1 MIILK
6 SLTENVVR
14 VIPRRGTPHNVIV
27 QDEQSKEEVVHFP
40 VFSFLPNDTEFTF
53 TQDLKENR
61 KYKLTITDASDNI
74 LYRDLMQ
81 AITTQ
86 EIEDYSLDNGEYET
100 PQDEVV
106 KTKYKFI

>member
-6 SLTENVVR
+6 SLTENAVR
-14 VIPRRGTPHNVIV
+14 VIPRRGAPHNVIV
-27 QDEQSKEEVVHFP
+27 QDEQSKEETIHFP
-40 VFSFLPNDTEFTF
+40 VFSFPTNDTEFTF
-53 TQDLKENR
+53 TQDLIEGR

-100 PQDEVV
+100 PQDDVV

>member
-1 MIILK
+1 MIILT
-6 SLTENVVR
+6 SLTENVVK
-14 VIPRRGTPHNVIV
+14 VIPRRGEPHNVIV

-40 VFSFLPNDTEFTF
+40 VFSYPTNDTEFTF
-53 TQDLKENR
+53 TQDLIEGR

-86 EIEDYSLDNGEYET
+86 DINNYSLDDGEYET

-106 KTKYKFI
+106 QTKYKFI